1 MIGER
6 QFRSGQTKLVVSAA
20 DTEEPMK
27 PTTMKTKSKRLAG
40 VSTLFIIATLV
51 LASSAFGMIGQT
63 PDQVIQDARREK
75 AVSVQTV
82 EFLGRSML
90 QVQYHDDVVCHLF
103 GADGREIAFYYYAT
117 KGLKPEDVDKLQR
130 RYRTTWR
137 GTGIEDG
144 HFGWQSDSGL
154 YMGAERLEGYDYLAI
169 FDMSRIQEIPEIRNA
184 VPAPALA
191 SAPAATPA
199 RVAAPAVAPVPPAH
213 LDFVPDKPSK
223 DENDCLLVATEA
235 YARMQKT
242 AYWAKIA
249 GFTWIKDG
257 KVIGKHAVLFY
268 QPTESSNVFMYDK
281 DGSLPIATQSHDL
294 NEIINSLNELFGT
307 AKVPLRAQSARWTDD
322 ANDWNQFL
330 ASKQSWV
337 RPSTSPSAVAASTPD
352 KDLAYHVGYLL
363 ELGTILAL
371 FASTAVICFLKGK
384 PVFGILG
391 VLALLFGGF
400 SLWALIGACRIAKP
414 TSWWAG
420 KKYGPEKMDIAH
432 RRFTPV
438 YNKVQKATP
447 VIIDDP
453 VERALERVRTNQLIT
468 T

>member
-1 MIGER
+1 M
-6 QFRSGQTKLVVSAA
+6 LAVVALSAA
-20 DTEEPMK
+20 QA
-27 PTTMKTKSKRLAG
+27 R
-40 VSTLFIIATLV
+40 
-51 LASSAFGMIGQT
+51 IGQT
-63 PDQVIQDARREK
+63 PQEVIQDSRREK
-75 AVSVQTV
+75 AVGVQWI
-82 EFLGRSML
+82 EIFDRPML
-90 QVQYHDDVVCHLF
+90 RVQYHDDVILHLF
-103 GADGREIAFYYYAT
+103 GSNGREIAFYYYAT
-117 KGLKPEDVDKLQR
+117 KGLKPEDVDRLQR

-137 GTGIEDG
+137 GTGTDG
-144 HFGWQSDSGL
+144 GVFTWESANGL
-154 YMGAERLEGYDYLAI
+154 WMAAERHERYDYLAI
-169 FDMSRIQEIPEIRNA
+169 FDASRIQEIPEIPEIRN
-184 VPAPALA
+184 VMSTPALA

-199 RVAAPAVAPVPPAH
+199 PVAAPTSPAVAPVPSAH

-257 KVIGKHAVLFY
+257 KVIGNHAVLFY

-294 NEIINSLNELFGT
+294 NEIINSLNTLFGT
-307 AKVPLRAQSARWTDD
+307 AKVPLRAQSARWTDAD
-322 ANDWNQFL
+322 DWNQFL

-337 RPSTSPSAVAASTPD
+337 RPSTAPSTVAASTPD
-352 KDLAYHVGYLL
+352 KDLAYQVGYALG
-363 ELGTILAL
+363 LGTILAL
-371 FASTAVICFLKGK
+371 FASTAVVCFLKGK
-384 PVFGILG
+384 PVFGILA

-414 TSWWAG
+414 TSWWAR

-438 YNKVQKATP
+438 YNELQKATR
-447 VIIDDP
+447 VLLDDP
-453 VERALERVRTNQLIT
+453 VERALARVRSHQ
-468 T
+468 

>member
-1 MIGER
+1 MKK
-6 QFRSGQTKLVVSAA
+6 QLMTVMLVVVALSAA
-20 DTEEPMK
+20 QA
-27 PTTMKTKSKRLAG
+27 R
-40 VSTLFIIATLV
+40 
-51 LASSAFGMIGQT
+51 IGQT
-63 PDQVIQDARREK
+63 PQEVIQDSRREK
-75 AVSVQTV
+75 AVSVQWIV
-82 EFLGRSML
+82 IFDRPML
-90 QVQYHDDVVCHLF
+90 RVQYHDDVILHLF
-103 GADGREIAFYYYAT
+103 GSNDREIAFYYYAAE
-117 KGLKPEDVDKLQR
+117 GLKPEDVDNLQR

-144 HFGWQSDSGL
+144 HFGWESDSGL

-169 FDMSRIQEIPEIRNA
+169 FDMSRVAEIPEIRRA
-184 VPAPALA
+184 VPAPPAL
-191 SAPAATPA
+191 AATPA
-199 RVAAPAVAPVPPAH
+199 PAANLNPLSQFAPAAQPSAAPVPPAH
-213 LDFVPDKPSK
+213 FDFVPDKHSK

-307 AKVPLRAQSARWTDD
+307 AKVPLRAQSARWTDAD
-322 ANDWNQFL
+322 DWNQFL

-352 KDLAYHVGYLL
+352 KDFAYQVGYLL
-363 ELGTILAL
+363 GLGSILAL

-384 PVFGILG
+384 PVFGTLG

-414 TSWWAG
+414 TSWWAR
-420 KKYGPEKMDIAH
+420 KKYGPEKMNIAD

-438 YNKVQKATP
+438 YTEVQKATP

-453 VERALERVRTNQLIT
+453 VERALERVRRNQLIT

>member
-1 MIGER
+1 MKK
-6 QFRSGQTKLVVSAA
+6 QLMTVMLAVVALSAA
-20 DTEEPMK
+20 QA
-27 PTTMKTKSKRLAG
+27 R
-40 VSTLFIIATLV
+40 
-51 LASSAFGMIGQT
+51 IGQT
-63 PDQVIQDARREK
+63 PQEVIQDARREK
-75 AVSVQTV
+75 AVGVQWI
-82 EFLGRSML
+82 EFLGKQLL

-117 KGLKPEDVDKLQR
+117 KRLKPEDVDKLQR
-130 RYRTTWR
+130 RYSTTWR
-137 GTGIEDG
+137 GTGTNGGVFTWE
-144 HFGWQSDSGL
+144 SANGL
-154 YMGAERLEGYDYLAI
+154 SMVAERHEGYDCLAI
-169 FDMSRIQEIPEIRNA
+169 FDASRIQEIPEIRNA

-191 SAPAATPA
+191 SAPGATPA
-199 RVAAPAVAPVPPAH
+199 PVVAPAVAPVPPAH
-213 LDFVPDKPSK
+213 MDFVPDKPSK

-281 DGSLPIATQSHDL
+281 DGSLPIASQSHDL

-307 AKVPLRAQSARWTDD
+307 AKVPLRAQSARWTDAD
-322 ANDWNQFL
+322 DWNQFL

-337 RPSTSPSAVAASTPD
+337 RSSTVAASTPD
-352 KDLAYHVGYLL
+352 KDLAHQVGYLFG
-363 ELGTILAL
+363 LGTILAL

-400 SLWALIGACRIAKP
+400 NLWALIGACRIAKP
-414 TSWWAG
+414 TSWWAR

-438 YNKVQKATP
+438 YNEVQKATP

-453 VERALERVRTNQLIT
+453 VERALERVRMNRLLT

>member
-1 MIGER
+1 MKK
-6 QFRSGQTKLVVSAA
+6 QLMTVMLALVA
-20 DTEEPMK
+20 
-27 PTTMKTKSKRLAG
+27 L
-40 VSTLFIIATLV
+40 STAQ
-51 LASSAFGMIGQT
+51 AKIGQT
-63 PDQVIQDARREK
+63 PQEVIQDSWREK
-75 AVSVQTV
+75 AVSVQWIDI
-82 EFLGRSML
+82 FDRPML
-90 QVQYHDDVVCHLF
+90 RVQYHDDVILHLF
-103 GADGREIAFYYYAT
+103 GSNGREIAFYYYAT

-130 RYRTTWR
+130 RYPTTWR
-137 GTGIEDG
+137 GTGTDG
-144 HFGWQSDSGL
+144 GVFTWESANGL
-154 YMGAERLEGYDYLAI
+154 WMTAERHEGYDYLAI
-169 FDMSRIQEIPEIRNA
+169 FDASRVQEIPEIRNA

-191 SAPAATPA
+191 SAPAAPVVVPT
-199 RVAAPAVAPVPPAH
+199 APAVAPVPAAH

-235 YARMQKT
+235 YARMQKA

-249 GFTWIKDG
+249 GFRWIKDG
-257 KVIGKHAVLFY
+257 EVIGKHAVLFY

-307 AKVPLRAQSARWTDD
+307 AKVPLRAQSARWTDAD
-322 ANDWNQFL
+322 DWNQFL

-352 KDLAYHVGYLL
+352 KDLAYPVGYLL
-363 ELGTILAL
+363 GLGTILAL

-391 VLALLFGGF
+391 ILVLLFGGF

-414 TSWWAG
+414 TSWWAR

-438 YNKVQKATP
+438 YNEVQKAAP

>member
-1 MIGER
+1 MKK
-6 QFRSGQTKLVVSAA
+6 QLTTVMLALVA
-20 DTEEPMK
+20 
-27 PTTMKTKSKRLAG
+27 L
-40 VSTLFIIATLV
+40 STLSTAQ
-51 LASSAFGMIGQT
+51 AKIGQT
-63 PDQVIQDARREK
+63 SPEVIQDARREK
-75 AVSVQTV
+75 AVGVQWI
-82 EFLGRSML
+82 EFLGKQLL

-130 RYRTTWR
+130 RYPTRWR
-137 GTGIEDG
+137 GTGTDG
-144 HFGWQSDSGL
+144 GVFTWESANGL
-154 YMGAERLEGYDYLAI
+154 WMAAERHEGYDSLAI
-169 FDMSRIQEIPEIRNA
+169 FDASRIREIPEIRNA
-184 VPAPALA
+184 VPASALA
-191 SAPAATPA
+191 SAPPATSAPAAA
-199 RVAAPAVAPVPPAH
+199 IAPAVAPVPPAH

-242 AYWAKIA
+242 AHWAKIA

-294 NEIINSLNELFGT
+294 NEIINSLNEWFGT
-307 AKVPLRAQSARWTDD
+307 VRVPLRAQSARWTD
-322 ANDWNQFL
+322 AYDWNQFL

-352 KDLAYHVGYLL
+352 KDLAYQVGCLL
-363 ELGTILAL
+363 GLGTILAL

-400 SLWALIGACRIAKP
+400 SLWAVIGACRIAKP

-420 KKYGPEKMDIAH
+420 KKYGPKKMDIAH

-438 YNKVQKATP
+438 CNEVQKATP

-453 VERALERVRTNQLIT
+453 VERALERVRRNQPIT
-468 T
+468 A

>member
-1 MIGER
+1 M
-6 QFRSGQTKLVVSAA
+6 AA
-20 DTEEPMK
+20 
-27 PTTMKTKSKRLAG
+27 AG
-40 VSTLFIIATLV
+40 TF
-51 LASSAFGMIGQT
+51 
-63 PDQVIQDARREK
+63 
-75 AVSVQTV
+75 
-82 EFLGRSML
+82 
-90 QVQYHDDVVCHLF
+90 HDDVVCHLF

-130 RYRTTWR
+130 RYPTTWR
-137 GTGIEDG
+137 GTGTDG
-144 HFGWQSDSGL
+144 GVFTWESANGL
-154 YMGAERLEGYDYLAI
+154 WMAAERHEGYDYLAI
-169 FDMSRIQEIPEIRNA
+169 FDASRIQEIPEIRNA

-199 RVAAPAVAPVPPAH
+199 PVAAPTAPAVAPVPQAH

-307 AKVPLRAQSARWTDD
+307 AKVPLRVQSARWTDAD
-322 ANDWNQFL
+322 DWNQFL

-352 KDLAYHVGYLL
+352 KDLAYQAGYLL
-363 ELGTILAL
+363 GLGTILAL

-414 TSWWAG
+414 TSWWAR
-420 KKYGPEKMDIAH
+420 KKYGPEKMEIAH

-438 YNKVQKATP
+438 
-447 VIIDDP
+447 D
-453 VERALERVRTNQLIT
+453 
-468 T
+468 

>member
-1 MIGER
+1 MSKT
-6 QFRSGQTKLVVSAA
+6 SGACV
-20 DTEEPMK
+20 
-27 PTTMKTKSKRLAG
+27 
-40 VSTLFIIATLV
+40 
-51 LASSAFGMIGQT
+51 
-63 PDQVIQDARREK
+63 
-75 AVSVQTV
+75 
-82 EFLGRSML
+82 
-90 QVQYHDDVVCHLF
+90 
-103 GADGREIAFYYYAT
+103 
-117 KGLKPEDVDKLQR
+117 
-130 RYRTTWR
+130 
-137 GTGIEDG
+137 
-144 HFGWQSDSGL
+144 
-154 YMGAERLEGYDYLAI
+154 
-169 FDMSRIQEIPEIRNA
+169 
-184 VPAPALA
+184 A
-191 SAPAATPA
+191 SAPAAT
-199 RVAAPAVAPVPPAH
+199 PVPPAH

-223 DENDCLLVATEA
+223 NENDCLLVATEA

-307 AKVPLRAQSARWTDD
+307 AKVPLRAQSARWTDAD
-322 ANDWNQFL
+322 DWNQFL

-337 RPSTSPSAVAASTPD
+337 RPSMSPSAVAASTSD
-352 KDLAYHVGYLL
+352 KDLAYQVGYLL
-363 ELGTILAL
+363 GLGTILAL

-414 TSWWAG
+414 TSWWAR
-420 KKYGPEKMDIAH
+420 KKYGPEKMDVSH

-438 YNKVQKATP
+438 YNEVQKATP

-453 VERALERVRTNQLIT
+453 VERALERVRRNQLVT

>member
-1 MIGER
+1 MKK
-6 QFRSGQTKLVVSAA
+6 QLMTVMLAVVALSAA
-20 DTEEPMK
+20 QA
-27 PTTMKTKSKRLAG
+27 R
-40 VSTLFIIATLV
+40 
-51 LASSAFGMIGQT
+51 IGQT
-63 PDQVIQDARREK
+63 PQEVIQDSRREK
-75 AVSVQTV
+75 AVSVQWI
-82 EFLGRSML
+82 EIFDRPML
-90 QVQYHDDVVCHLF
+90 RVQYHDDVILHLF
-103 GADGREIAFYYYAT
+103 GSNGREIAFYYYAT

-137 GTGIEDG
+137 GTGTDG
-144 HFGWQSDSGL
+144 GVFTWESANGL
-154 YMGAERLEGYDYLAI
+154 WMAAERHEGYDYLAI
-169 FDMSRIQEIPEIRNA
+169 FDASRIQEMPEIRNA

-191 SAPAATPA
+191 SAPVATPA
-199 RVAAPAVAPVPPAH
+199 PVAAPTAPAVAPVPPAH

-268 QPTESSNVFMYDK
+268 QPTESSNVFTYDK

-307 AKVPLRAQSARWTDD
+307 AKVPLRAQSAIWID
-322 ANDWNQFL
+322 ADDWNQFL

-352 KDLAYHVGYLL
+352 KDLAYQVGYLL
-363 ELGTILAL
+363 GLGTILAL

-414 TSWWAG
+414 TSWWAR

-438 YNKVQKATP
+438 YNEVQKATP